1 MQQQKMEKVQQH
13 QWWRAVRSRL
23 SYKNATIVVCLFN
36 IITVLLLL
44 QGFFY
49 SSSSKLP
56 TSNKALYRHTKE
68 SEDIRRTMIPRDLIQ
83 RVREIGQDIYIETEQ
98 IQQKDVKQ
106 TAAVD
111 LISRLN
117 NFRSY
122 TDAGSNKALEEW
134 RKRKMERARQRSLV
148 KNGTASSQPY

>member
-1 MQQQKMEKVQQH
+1 MEKVQQQ
-13 QWWRAVRSRL
+13 QWWRAVKSRL
-23 SYKNATIVVCLFN
+23 SYKNATIAVCLFN

-49 SSSSKLP
+49 SSSSKFASSHKGLF
-56 TSNKALYRHTKE
+56 SLYRHIKE
-68 SEDIRRTMIPRDLIQ
+68 CEDIRRTMVPVDLIK
-83 RVREIGQDIYIETEQ
+83 RVREIGQDVHVETEQ
-98 IQQKDVKQ
+98 IQQKDIKQ

-117 NFRSY
+117 NFRSNS
-122 TDAGSNKALEEW
+122 DAGSMKALEEW

-148 KNGTASSQPY
+148 KNGTAIS